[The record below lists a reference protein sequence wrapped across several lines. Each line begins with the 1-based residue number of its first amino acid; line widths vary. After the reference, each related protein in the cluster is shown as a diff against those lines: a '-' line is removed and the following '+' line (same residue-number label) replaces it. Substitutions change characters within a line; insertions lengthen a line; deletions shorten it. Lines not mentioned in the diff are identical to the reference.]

1 MRQSRE
7 NQRLYGVA
15 MCVGGGKERTTSTQH
30 TSAMI
35 SDFTTAAVLSSNKVS
50 PLREAGKPWMRTKAS
65 HTTGAGEKQEG
76 KDHLSKWLDQRL

>member
-1 MRQSRE
+1 MLGWQRE
-7 NQRLYGVA
+7 TN
-15 MCVGGGKERTTSTQH
+15 TQH

-35 SDFTTAAVLSSNKVS
+35 SDFTKDAVLSYNNMS
-50 PLREAGKPWMRTKAS
+50 PLREAGKPWMRTKAN